1 MKNKY
6 YKYRPL
12 YQPDKQVDPFTQSV
26 FKAAEVYFS
35 EPSVFNDPFDCN
47 LKLHNNDSTDE
58 EWETYFRFLI
68 QNSPSMS
75 MTDDIEDLI
84 SRKRW
89 REESVLSK
97 GTTDP
102 ICRRIY
108 KESSVFCLSRKG
120 NSIPMFSHYAED
132 HKGIAIEFEFSDLE
146 VLTGIECLKAGK
158 VIKQDDCV
166 AFDDVIYSENFPEL
180 NSHRLINNE
189 EIVTNLMF
197 TKHIDWKYEKEFR
210 IFRLGI
216 PASPVKYEKAL
227 LTRIVFGCR
236 TTASDVELVKS
247 WISDWPTD
255 VALSKAIMSSSKFEL
270 DIDGFEFTEGNK
282 NRTSESNRR
291 GER

>member
-1 MKNKY
+1 MKHKY

-12 YQPDKQVDPFTQSV
+12 YQPDKQVDPFTQSI

-35 EPSVFNDPFDCN
+35 EPCSFNDPFDCN
-47 LKLHNNDSTDE
+47 LKLHNNDSSDE
-58 EWETYFRFLI
+58 EWEAYFRYII
-68 QNSPSMS
+68 QKTPSMI
-75 MTDDIEDLI
+75 DNIEDLI

-89 REESVLSK
+89 REELILST

-102 ICRRIY
+102 TCRKIY

-120 NSIPMFSHYAED
+120 NSIPMFSHYADD

-146 VLTGIECLKAGK
+146 VPAGIEYLKAGK
-158 VIKQDDCV
+158 VITQDNCV
-166 AFDDVIYSENFPEL
+166 VFDDVIYSESFPEL
-180 NSHRLINNE
+180 NSHRLINSE
-189 EIVTNLMF
+189 EIVTNLIF

-210 IFRLGI
+210 IFRLGV

-247 WISDWPTD
+247 WIADWPTN
-255 VALSKAIMSSSKFEL
+255 VALSKATMSSFEFEL
-270 DIDGFEFTEGNK
+270 NINDF
-282 NRTSESNRR
+282 
-291 GER
+291 